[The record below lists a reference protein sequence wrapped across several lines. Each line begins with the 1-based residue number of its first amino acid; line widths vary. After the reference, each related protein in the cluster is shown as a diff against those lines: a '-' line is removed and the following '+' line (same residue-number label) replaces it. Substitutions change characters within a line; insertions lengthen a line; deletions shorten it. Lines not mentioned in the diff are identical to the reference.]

1 MAGKVLHLLER
12 DGRYSARVVVPT
24 ALRGILGQRELVE
37 ALGGDRRTA
46 LNRLPATVARM
57 KAQIDAARAQLQ
69 VGGTSPAKPAPAGRR
84 LTVEAIARDRF
95 ESLVALDLEARHS
108 GERYA
113 GLPFDDLYVRELRR
127 AKSGEASNEELAEVV
142 GRLVEGYRRSGNTD
156 ATPASPE
163 FRRLA
168 MALATA
174 EYEAL
179 SVAAARDEG
188 DMEARTTNPLL
199 LPPAPVKPSAGSP
212 RLISPE
218 GEKTLSELLPLYVA
232 EKKPR
237 PGTEY
242 EHGVAVRMFE
252 EFLGEARPVHTITH
266 TDVLAYKRAL
276 METPSNYT
284 KRFPGSTLPDAIRL
298 NKARATPFPTL
309 NATTINNKWL
319 VWLKTLF
326 NWCVSNRIIPD
337 NPAAGIKVERSK
349 DTAPTRIPF
358 APGDLSRMFAPPL
371 FGDGRP
377 LAERHW
383 AMLIA
388 LHTGFRASE
397 LAQLKLDSLRH
408 ERGVLVFAVEEE
420 VKTRG
425 STRLTP
431 VHSTLVRLGLEHR
444 AAELR
449 AAGHAHLF
457 PEWFNKGEAL
467 RKTRDA
473 KVNQPY
479 SQIIPRWFNRTYLPS
494 VGITDERKVF
504 HSFRHTLKTALARAG
519 VSRAISDD
527 ITGHD
532 DRSSGGGYIHETSVE
547 AMKQALEKI
556 HLDGFT
562 L

>member
-12 DGRYSARVVVPT
+12 DGRFSARVAVPE
-24 ALRGILGQRELVE
+24 ALRGILGQRELTE

-57 KAQIDAARAQLQ
+57 KAQITAARAQLEA
-69 VGGTSPAKPAPAGRR
+69 GSTTTPKPVPAGRR
-84 LTVEAIARDRF
+84 LAPEAMARDHF
-95 ESLVALDLEARHS
+95 ERMVALDLEVRHS
-108 GERYA
+108 GARYA
-113 GLPFDDLYVRELRR
+113 GDPFDDLYVAELRR
-127 AKSGEASNEELAEVV
+127 AKSGEATNAELAEVV
-142 GRLVEGYRRSGNTD
+142 GRLVEGYRLSGNTD
-156 ATPASPE
+156 ATPASPD

-188 DMEARTTNPLL
+188 DMEARTSNPLL
-199 LPPAPVKPSAGSP
+199 LPPAPVKPAANSP

-218 GEKTLSELLPLYVA
+218 GEKTLSDLLPLYVA
-232 EKKPR
+232 EKRPK

-252 EFLGEARPVHTITH
+252 EFLGERRPVHTITH
-266 TDVLAYKRAL
+266 ADVLAYKRAL

-284 KRFPGSTLPDAIRL
+284 KRFPGSSLPDAIRL
-298 NKARATPFPTL
+298 NKARAAPFPTL

-326 NWCVSNRIIPD
+326 NWCVANRILPD
-337 NPAAGIKVERSK
+337 NPAANIKVERSK
-349 DTAPTRIPF
+349 DTAATRIPF
-358 APGDLSRMFAPPL
+358 TPGDLSRIFADPL
-371 FGDGRP
+371 F
-377 LAERHW
+377 AEGKLLGERQW
-383 AMLIA
+383 ALLIA

-397 LAQLKLDSLRH
+397 LAQIKLNSLRH

-431 VHSTLVRLGLEHR
+431 VHSTLMRLGIEER
-444 AAELR
+444 AAKLR
-449 AAGHAHLF
+449 AAGHSHLF
-457 PEWFNKGEAL
+457 PEWFQRGEAL

-479 SQIIPRWFNRTYLPS
+479 SQIIPRWFNRTYLPA

-504 HSFRHTLKTALARAG
+504 HSFRHTLKTALSRAG
-519 VSRAISDD
+519 VPRSVSDD

-532 DRSSGGGYIHETSVE
+532 DRSSGGGYVHDTSVE

-556 HLDGFT
+556 HFDGFN